1 MNIGRGIE
9 KGFKALIWIGIVL
22 IIVIGA
28 IAFALGKWVF

>member
-1 MNIGRGIE
+1 MIRESIE
-9 KGFKALIWIGIVL
+9 KGFKSLVITVIVV